1 MKIQQQEE
9 PPPGRSR
16 LFEWLANFFLRDRRE
31 FLEFF
36 NSQARRGFL
45 DDFLHTLVNDVLRL
59 HDLRVR
65 DVMVSRS
72 RMKVVS
78 LSASYDEILETVVEN
93 GHTRFP
99 VIADDLDDIE
109 GVLLV
114 KNLLAARATDSVNG
128 GFDIRDHICPPFVV
142 PESRRLSRLL
152 DGFKRAHTHLAIVV
166 NEYGGTCGLVT
177 SNDIFGQV
185 FEDFVDREV
194 AQAPAGIRKLDEHL
208 FLVDGLLSL
217 DDFNH
222 YFALPD
228 DGERVETVG
237 GMVVGRL
244 ESLPKGGERL
254 ELGGL
259 DIEVKSA
266 DGRRALQLV
275 VRKAE
280 K

>member
-1 MKIQQQEE
+1 MKTQQQEE

-16 LFEWLANFFLRDRRE
+16 LFGWLANFFLHDRRE

-78 LSASYDEILETVVEN
+78 LSASYDEILATVVEN

-99 VIADDLDDIE
+99 VIADDLDDVE

-114 KNLLAARATDSVNG
+114 KSLLAARATGSVNG
-128 GFDIRDHICPPFVV
+128 GFDIRDHICAPFVV

-152 DGFKRAHTHLAIVV
+152 DGFRRAHTHLAIVV

-185 FEDFVDREV
+185 FEDFVDRDSARE
-194 AQAPAGIRKLDEHL
+194 PAGIRKLDERL
-208 FLVDGLLSL
+208 FLVDGLLSI

-237 GMVVGRL
+237 GMVAGRL
-244 ESLPKGGERL
+244 KSLPEVGERL

-259 DIEVKSA
+259 NIEVKSA
-266 DGRRALQLV
+266 DGRRALQLL

>member
-1 MKIQQQEE
+1 MKIRKKEE
-9 PPPGRSR
+9 PPPGRHR
-16 LFEWLANFFLRDRRE
+16 IFGWLANFFLHDRRE

-45 DDFLHTLVNDVLRL
+45 DDFSHAMVSDVLRL

-78 LSASYDEILETVVEN
+78 HSASYDEILATVVEN

-99 VIADDLDDIE
+99 VIADDLDDVVGI
-109 GVLLV
+109 LLV
-114 KNLLAARATDSVNG
+114 KSLLGARVTGSVNG
-128 GFDIRDHICPPFVV
+128 GFDIRDYVCPPFVV

-166 NEYGGTCGLVT
+166 DEYGGTSGLVT

-185 FEDFVDREV
+185 FEDFVDRDG
-194 AQAPAGIRKLDEHL
+194 AHAPAGIRKLDGGL
-208 FLVDGLLSL
+208 FLVDGLMSI
-217 DDFNH
+217 DDFNR
-222 YFALPD
+222 YFALPSN
-228 DGERVETVG
+228 GEKTETVG
-237 GMVVGRL
+237 GMVVSQLGC
-244 ESLPKGGERL
+244 LPEGGERL

-259 DIEVKSA
+259 SIEVKNA
-266 DGRRALQLV
+266 DGRRVLQLV
-275 VRKAE
+275 VTQAGK
-280 K
+280 